1 MNYKVR
7 GYRMKLIIKVESY
20 MKLIRVALIEKKM
33 KKRKVLA

>member
-7 GYRMKLIIKVESY
+7 GYRVKLITKVESR
-20 MKLIRVALIEKKM
+20 MKLIRVVPIEKKM